1 MELHERIQKVL
12 ELRGM
17 SQADVCRITGLSS
30 AKVSQVV
37 SGSTKDP
44 RISTIIPIA
53 QALNV
58 SLDYLVFGQSL
69 VSPFANEPQISM
81 NKNYES
87 MNDTGR
93 ARLAEQAEMMANSG
107 MFAKSEDNKVS
118 KSA

>member
-1 MELHERIQKVL
+1 MEFHERIQKVL

-17 SQADVCRITGLSS
+17 TQAEVCRITGLSS

-44 RISTIIPIA
+44 RISTIVPIA
-53 QALNV
+53 QALSV
-58 SLDYLVFGQSL
+58 SLDYLVFGQSSA
-69 VSPFANEPQISM
+69 SPFTSDAQTSL

-87 MNDTGR
+87 MNETGR
-93 ARLAEQAEMMANSG
+93 ARLAEQAEMMVSSG
-107 MFAKSEDNKVS
+107 MFEKSEDNKVS